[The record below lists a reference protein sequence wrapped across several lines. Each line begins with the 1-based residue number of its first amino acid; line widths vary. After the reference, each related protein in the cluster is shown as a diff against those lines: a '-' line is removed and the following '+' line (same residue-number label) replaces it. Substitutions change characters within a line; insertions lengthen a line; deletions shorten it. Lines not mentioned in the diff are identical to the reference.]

1 MESNSSS
8 LIPSTG
14 TISVTCG
21 FPLVIVPVL
30 SKAMICVFPVSS
42 KDTAVLNIIP
52 CFAPI
57 PFPTMIATGVA
68 SPKAQGQLITNTEIP
83 LASANPKLC
92 PTSSQMI
99 IVAIAIQITVGTK
112 IPDTLSA
119 TFAIG
124 ALVAAAS
131 LTI

>member
-1 MESNSSS
+1 M
-8 LIPSTG
+8 
-14 TISVTCG
+14 
-21 FPLVIVPVL
+21 IVPVL

-42 KDTAVLNIIP
+42 KDTAVLNMIP
-52 CFAPI
+52 CLAPI

-68 SPKAQGQLITNTEIP
+68 SPKAQGQLITNTEMP

-92 PTSSQMI
+92 PTSQMI

>member
-1 MESNSSS
+1 M
-8 LIPSTG
+8 
-14 TISVTCG
+14 
-21 FPLVIVPVL
+21 IVPVL

-42 KDTAVLNIIP
+42 KDTAVLNMIP

-68 SPKAQGQLITNTEIP
+68 SPKAQGQLITNTEMP

-124 ALVAAAS
+124 ALVAAAL